1 MKYLKRKL
9 TMDIWIKVDLLYQLV
24 NQMHNQL
31 HTNVGCNIYKHQM
44 PWEMMLTPPDGQS
57 IGVF

>member
-1 MKYLKRKL
+1 
-9 TMDIWIKVDLLYQLV
+9 MDIWIKVDLFYQFV
-24 NQMHNQL
+24 NKMHNQL

-44 PWEMMLTPPDGQS
+44 PWDMMLNPPDGQS